1 MKLADAFVGVRR
13 VYIEAAP
20 LIYYIEENAAYIE
33 RMDAIVSLIDR
44 APLEAVSSVIT
55 LTEVLNQPMK
65 LARADL
71 ERAYRDILLNSNRFH
86 LLDVT
91 TAIADVAARLRAEY
105 SLRTP
110 DALHVATA
118 LQSNCDLFLTN
129 DSAIKRVAAI
139 RVVTLDELEAN

>member
-1 MKLADAFVGVRR
+1 
-13 VYIEAAP
+13 
-20 LIYYIEENAAYIE
+20 
-33 RMDAIVSLIDR
+33 MDAIVLLIDK